1 MKEKNEK
8 VVEETTQETK
18 VDDKVEKLKIKKKST
33 IKKFSN
39 DPDGV
44 IKVNLDKPVKPEEKE
59 NETKED
65 NADDSGVVA
74 ESENAESTEKQEEIQ
89 PEAETQETPVLEE
102 ITEEATE
109 EEVAEVEEKVD
120 EAIAEAEATG
130 KPIPENIQKLMDF
143 MEETGGDINDYVK
156 LNQDY
161 SKLDDKNL
169 LYEYYRQTK
178 PHLNNEE
185 INFLMEDSFSY
196 DEEVDEEVEEIAE
209 EAEEAI
215 KENLETGKPL
225 PENVQKLMDFMEET
239 GGTLED
245 YVKINQDYS
254 KLDDNSLLRE
264 YYRQTKKHLNEEE
277 INFLMEDQ
285 FSYDE
290 EEDEDRDIRRKK
302 LALKEQVANAKS
314 HLDGQKSKYYEEIK
328 AGSKLTQEQQ
338 KAVDFF
344 NRYNK
349 ESEENQKIAEASK
362 SNFLKKT
369 DQVFNNKFKG
379 FEYNVGDK
387 KYRFNVK
394 DANGVKEAQSDI
406 NNFIKKFLN
415 KNNLM
420 EDATGYHKSLYT
432 AMNADTIAKHFYEQG
447 KADAMKDS
455 VAKAK
460 NVDMNPRQSH
470 GEVKTNGMKFKVL
483 SDDNSSNFKFKTNKK

>member
-102 ITEEATE
+102 ITEE
-109 EEVAEVEEKVD
+109 EVEEK
-120 EAIAEAEATG
+120 
-130 KPIPENIQKLMDF
+130 
-143 MEETGGDINDYVK
+143 
-156 LNQDY
+156 
-161 SKLDDKNL
+161 
-169 LYEYYRQTK
+169 
-178 PHLNNEE
+178 
-185 INFLMEDSFSY
+185 
-196 DEEVDEEVEEIAE
+196 VEEIAE

-277 INFLMEDQ
+277 INFLMEDL

>member
-102 ITEEATE
+102 ITEE
-109 EEVAEVEEKVD
+109 EVEEK
-120 EAIAEAEATG
+120 
-130 KPIPENIQKLMDF
+130 
-143 MEETGGDINDYVK
+143 
-156 LNQDY
+156 
-161 SKLDDKNL
+161 
-169 LYEYYRQTK
+169 
-178 PHLNNEE
+178 
-185 INFLMEDSFSY
+185 
-196 DEEVDEEVEEIAE
+196 VEEIAE

-215 KENLETGKPL
+215 KENLKTGKPL

-394 DANGVKEAQSDI
+394 DANEVKEAQSDI